1 MNTDGCAIDGN
12 GDLYGLGV
20 RIGVY
25 CQWVSSWIRM
35 LVDEESIED
44 VHGVNAIFVFAVI
57 IATILAQVHR
67 DVKPIELYIMLQ
79 ISLGFFITVL
89 STIGVRN
96 HFLRPKRVKLIWHH
110 YQKVVEKRRQ
120 NAELGEKIWSCH
132 RFKQIFKEERERN
145 NVVKAFYQSLFRMG
159 REYLEDA
166 AAKQYLSNP
175 TFEVPIVYLTPFK
188 PRNISWVGVVWRTA
202 ILGVVAGF
210 NVYFWFYIANQPGAD
225 DGCGAPFLFLFSMQR
240 INKPVLVLSQVVAI
254 IVVIVV
260 LPLCLFLVSAA
271 AFLVTLLSFCA
282 LRDVVYSVIPSSTRL
297 TKRLRTKVLPFLE
310 RVEYYLRVGEFI
322 LKRTPSFRV
331 FVSVIWLFIL
341 SVQLL
346 SFFTKL
352 SDPQSV
358 SIHDSVRAAI
368 SLFTPKQYDD
378 RGEAD
383 SPILAECETH
393 GEHQLG
399 NSICFYLSVTWNF
412 TVFLSIL
419 WFILSIELTL
429 GWNHVQ
435 DINEIKTTGQL
446 IPFIIGC
453 VSTCQVLKQVA
464 LIGLRKMFPDWAS
477 YELEAAYTAR
487 GGIKFHINHSP
498 RDDEG
503 ISTSSET
510 RMATGI
516 AFRDVGSAESGQ
528 KP

>member
-1 MNTDGCAIDGN
+1 MSTDGCAIDGN

-57 IATILAQVHR
+57 IATILAQFHR

-120 NAELGEKIWSCH
+120 NAETGEKIWSRH

-175 TFEVPIVYLTPFK
+175 TFEVPIGYLTPFK

-297 TKRLRTKVLPFLE
+297 TKRLRTKLLPFLE

-352 SDPQSV
+352 SDPQM
-358 SIHDSVRAAI
+358 
-368 SLFTPKQYDD
+368 
-378 RGEAD
+378 
-383 SPILAECETH
+383 
-393 GEHQLG
+393 
-399 NSICFYLSVTWNF
+399 
-412 TVFLSIL
+412 FLSIL

-516 AFRDVGSAESGQ
+516 AFRDVGSVESGQ

>member
-120 NAELGEKIWSCH
+120 NAEMGEKIWSRH

-175 TFEVPIVYLTPFK
+175 TFEVPIEYLTPFK

-210 NVYFWFYIANQPGAD
+210 N
-225 DGCGAPFLFLFSMQR
+225 
-240 INKPVLVLSQVVAI
+240 
-254 IVVIVV
+254 
-260 LPLCLFLVSAA
+260 
-271 AFLVTLLSFCA
+271 
-282 LRDVVYSVIPSSTRL
+282 
-297 TKRLRTKVLPFLE
+297 
-310 RVEYYLRVGEFI
+310 
-322 LKRTPSFRV
+322 
-331 FVSVIWLFIL
+331 
-341 SVQLL
+341 
-346 SFFTKL
+346 
-352 SDPQSV
+352 
-358 SIHDSVRAAI
+358 
-368 SLFTPKQYDD
+368 
-378 RGEAD
+378 
-383 SPILAECETH
+383 
-393 GEHQLG
+393 
-399 NSICFYLSVTWNF
+399 
-412 TVFLSIL
+412 
-419 WFILSIELTL
+419 
-429 GWNHVQ
+429 
-435 DINEIKTTGQL
+435 
-446 IPFIIGC
+446 
-453 VSTCQVLKQVA
+453 
-464 LIGLRKMFPDWAS
+464 MFPDWAS

-516 AFRDVGSAESGQ
+516 AFRDVGYVESGQ

>member
-120 NAELGEKIWSCH
+120 NAEMGEKIWSRH

-175 TFEVPIVYLTPFK
+175 TFEVPIEYLTPFK

-210 NVYFWFYIANQPGAD
+210 NVYFWFYIANQPNAD
-225 DGCGAPFLFLFSMQR
+225 D
-240 INKPVLVLSQVVAI
+240 
-254 IVVIVV
+254 
-260 LPLCLFLVSAA
+260 
-271 AFLVTLLSFCA
+271 
-282 LRDVVYSVIPSSTRL
+282 
-297 TKRLRTKVLPFLE
+297 
-310 RVEYYLRVGEFI
+310 
-322 LKRTPSFRV
+322 
-331 FVSVIWLFIL
+331 
-341 SVQLL
+341 
-346 SFFTKL
+346 
-352 SDPQSV
+352 
-358 SIHDSVRAAI
+358 
-368 SLFTPKQYDD
+368 
-378 RGEAD
+378 
-383 SPILAECETH
+383 
-393 GEHQLG
+393 
-399 NSICFYLSVTWNF
+399 
-412 TVFLSIL
+412 VFLSIL

-516 AFRDVGSAESGQ
+516 AFRDVGYVESGQ

>member
-120 NAELGEKIWSCH
+120 NAELGEKIWSRH

-175 TFEVPIVYLTPFK
+175 TFEVPIEYLTPFK

-210 NVYFWFYIANQPGAD
+210 NVYFWFYIANQPNAD
-225 DGCGAPFLFLFSMQR
+225 DGCGAPFL
-240 INKPVLVLSQVVAI
+240 
-254 IVVIVV
+254 
-260 LPLCLFLVSAA
+260 
-271 AFLVTLLSFCA
+271 
-282 LRDVVYSVIPSSTRL
+282 
-297 TKRLRTKVLPFLE
+297 
-310 RVEYYLRVGEFI
+310 
-322 LKRTPSFRV
+322 
-331 FVSVIWLFIL
+331 
-341 SVQLL
+341 
-346 SFFTKL
+346 
-352 SDPQSV
+352 V

-378 RGEAD
+378 RGETD
-383 SPILAECETH
+383 SPVLAECETH

-399 NSICFYLSVTWNF
+399 NSVCLYLSVTWNVL
-412 TVFLSIL
+412 VFLSIL

-516 AFRDVGSAESGQ
+516 AFRDVGSVESGQ

>member
-1 MNTDGCAIDGN
+1 TFEGPLAVKGVAVEVSGWLPTRPGQGGWPSVPRRRLALEVEGGSGGDPEPRSGLAEEAGN
-12 GDLYGLGV
+12 GPEPAGG
-20 RIGVY
+20 
-25 CQWVSSWIRM
+25 C
-35 LVDEESIED
+35 E
-44 VHGVNAIFVFAVI
+44 AIAGG
-57 IATILAQVHR
+57 R
-67 DVKPIELYIMLQ
+67 WGE
-79 ISLGFFITVL
+79 
-89 STIGVRN
+89 RE
-96 HFLRPKRVKLIWHH
+96 
-110 YQKVVEKRRQ
+110 VERRQ
-120 NAELGEKIWSCH
+120 NAELGEKIWSRH
-132 RFKQIFKEERERN
+132 RFKQIFKEEQERN
-145 NVVKAFYQSLFRMG
+145 NVVKAFYQSLFRIG

-175 TFEVPIVYLTPFK
+175 TFEVPIEYLTPFK
-188 PRNISWVGVVWRTA
+188 PRNISWVGVIWRTA

-210 NVYFWFYIANQPGAD
+210 NVYFWFYIANQPNAD

-240 INKPVLVLSQVVAI
+240 TNKPVLVLSQVVAI

-282 LRDVVYSVIPSSTRL
+282 LRDVVYLVIPRSTTVTKSLRSRL
-297 TKRLRTKVLPFLE
+297 LPFLE

-352 SDPQSV
+352 SDPHSV

-378 RGEAD
+378 RVETD
-383 SPILAECETH
+383 SAVLAESETH

-399 NSICFYLSVTWNF
+399 NSVCFYLSVTWNVL
-412 TVFLSIL
+412 VFLSIL

-487 GGIKFHINHSP
+487 GGIKFHINHNP

-516 AFRDVGSAESGQ
+516 AFRDVGSVESGQ

>member
-1 MNTDGCAIDGN
+1 MDPDGCAIDGN

-25 CQWVSSWIRM
+25 CQWVSSWTRM

-120 NAELGEKIWSCH
+120 SAELGEKIWSRH
-132 RFKQIFKEERERN
+132 RFKQIFKEEREGN

-166 AAKQYLSNP
+166 AARQYLSNP
-175 TFEVPIVYLTPFK
+175 TFEVPIGYLTPFK

-210 NVYFWFYIANQPGAD
+210 NVYFWFYIANQPSAD

-282 LRDVVYSVIPSSTRL
+282 LRDVVYLVIPSSMRL
-297 TKRLRTKVLPFLE
+297 TKSLRTKLLPFLE

-383 SPILAECETH
+383 SPILAECETYE
-393 GEHQLG
+393 EHQLG
-399 NSICFYLSVTWNF
+399 NSICFYLSVTWNVM
-412 TVFLSIL
+412 VFLSIL

-487 GGIKFHINHSP
+487 GGVKFHINHSP
-498 RDDEG
+498 RDDKG
-503 ISTSSET
+503 ISTGSET

-516 AFRDVGSAESGQ
+516 AFRDVGFVESGQ

>member
-120 NAELGEKIWSCH
+120 NAEMGEKIWSRH

-175 TFEVPIVYLTPFK
+175 TFEVPI
-188 PRNISWVGVVWRTA
+188 
-202 ILGVVAGF
+202 
-210 NVYFWFYIANQPGAD
+210 D
-225 DGCGAPFLFLFSMQR
+225 
-240 INKPVLVLSQVVAI
+240 
-254 IVVIVV
+254 
-260 LPLCLFLVSAA
+260 
-271 AFLVTLLSFCA
+271 
-282 LRDVVYSVIPSSTRL
+282 
-297 TKRLRTKVLPFLE
+297 
-310 RVEYYLRVGEFI
+310 
-322 LKRTPSFRV
+322 
-331 FVSVIWLFIL
+331 
-341 SVQLL
+341 
-346 SFFTKL
+346 
-352 SDPQSV
+352 V

-378 RGEAD
+378 RGETD
-383 SPILAECETH
+383 SAVLAECETH

-399 NSICFYLSVTWNF
+399 NSVCFYLSVTWNVL
-412 TVFLSIL
+412 VFLSIL

-487 GGIKFHINHSP
+487 GGIKFHINHSA

-516 AFRDVGSAESGQ
+516 AFRDVGYVESGQ